1 MKKVSIGKQI
11 ALFFP
16 NLSIIVVIK
25 RLDNAS
31 YSYAKWEFQNDGRPH
46 WGQSGVVTVKPTA
59 TMGTVIET
67 TIDKVLFGFDAIDD
81 AVYDCFEVKLDP
93 IVSLWY
99 TSPQLRHR

>member
-1 MKKVSIGKQI
+1 MKKVSIGKRI

-25 RLDNAS
+25 RLNKTA
-31 YSYAKWEFQNDGRPH
+31 YGFAKWEFHNDGNPH
-46 WGQSGVVTVKPTA
+46 WCHSGVVDVKPKA

-67 TIDKVLFGFDAIDD
+67 TIDKLLAPFEVIDD
-81 AVYDCFEVKLDP
+81 AAYDCFEVKLDP

>member
-16 NLSIIVVIK
+16 NLSIIVVLK
-25 RLDNAS
+25 RINKTT
-31 YSYAKWEFQNDGRPH
+31 YNYAKWEFQNDGLPH

-67 TIDKVLFGFDAIDD
+67 TIVKLIAPFVAIDD

-93 IVSLWY
+93 IVSLWRS
-99 TSPQLRHR
+99 SPQLRCR